1 MGGYLS
7 SCFWSRYPD
16 ISNSVAE
23 LSWEC
28 VVHFHSS
35 IRQSDRVEAEPSVC
49 ALGTDYKM
57 QNFIVVT
64 GWSYP
69 MLFKC
74 LIFNVSFF
82 SIFGNTFTTLTGS
95 GSGSFSF
102 ANCYAFR
109 AILSK
114 SWFLLCCSTM
124 LPIKQKKQQQ
134 TKTNNQKTPPQN
146 QKKTQTQTTFCY
158 VFLDLFTLVLGF
170 VLCAITDNWL
180 SNTKPY
186 FQFGQSFGNNKARV
200 VEILEGKFLQ
210 VVGVSNVL
218 TVIFYYSA
226 IF

>member
-1 MGGYLS
+1 MLVFFAAILESWIVHKRPGATYVVGIAWQEEVGTSFLILMGGYLS

-146 QKKTQTQTTFCY
+146 QKKPKPKP
-158 VFLDLFTLVLGF
+158 LFAMFSWTCLH
-170 VLCAITDNWL
+170 
-180 SNTKPY
+180 
-186 FQFGQSFGNNKARV
+186 
-200 VEILEGKFLQ
+200 
-210 VVGVSNVL
+210 
-218 TVIFYYSA
+218 
-226 IF
+226 

>member
-35 IRQSDRVEAEPSVC
+35 IRQSDRVEAEPSIC

-64 GWSYP
+64 GRSYP

-124 LPIKQKKQQQ
+124 LPIKQKNQQQ

-146 QKKTQTQTTFCY
+146 QKNPNPNH
-158 VFLDLFTLVLGF
+158 FLLCFLGP
-170 VLCAITDNWL
+170 VYI
-180 SNTKPY
+180 
-186 FQFGQSFGNNKARV
+186 SFGLCSLCHHWQLAFKYKTLFSV
-200 VEILEGKFLQ
+200 WP
-210 VVGVSNVL
+210 VL
-218 TVIFYYSA
+218 W
-226 IF
+226 